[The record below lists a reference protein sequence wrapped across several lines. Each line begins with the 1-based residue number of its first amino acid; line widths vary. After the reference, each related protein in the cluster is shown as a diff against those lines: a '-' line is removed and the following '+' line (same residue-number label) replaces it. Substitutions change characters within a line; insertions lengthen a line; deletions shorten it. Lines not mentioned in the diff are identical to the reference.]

1 MVEYTLSGA
10 LLVGLM
16 GAGHCFGMCGGLVG
30 ALSGQIPLAPGRNQL
45 AQILLY
51 QFSYNGG
58 RILSYTL
65 AGVLC
70 GALAGGIGLLFS
82 IDNYLIVLRL
92 FAGVMMIVTGL
103 YIAKF
108 WFGLVKVEAAGKW
121 LWRYI
126 QPWAQRFVPMRSP
139 LQALV
144 AGMLWGWLPCGLV
157 YSMLTWA
164 VASGNPLEGALIMAA
179 FGVGTLPALIGAG
192 VATKNLALW
201 LQSKAVRII
210 SGLALI
216 GMGIQTI
223 LVGVGQLG

>member
-1 MVEYTLSGA
+1 MVEYSLSGA

-30 ALSGQIPLAPGRNQL
+30 ALSGQIPLDPKRNQL
-45 AQILLY
+45 AEILLY
-51 QFSYNGG
+51 QFCYNGG

-65 AGVLC
+65 AGMLC

-92 FAGVMMIVTGL
+92 FAGVMMIFTGL
-103 YIAKF
+103 YVARL

-121 LWRYI
+121 LWRFI
-126 QPWAQRFVPMRSP
+126 QPLAQRFVPMRTP
-139 LQALV
+139 VQAII
-144 AGMLWGWLPCGLV
+144 AGILWGWLPCGLV
-157 YSMLTWA
+157 YSMLTWSI
-164 VASGNPLEGALIMAA
+164 ASGNPLEGALIMAA
-179 FGVGTLPALIGAG
+179 FGVGTLPALISAG

-223 LVGVGQLG
+223 LVGIGQLG

>member
-1 MVEYTLSGA
+1 MDYSLGA
-10 LLVGLM
+10 AFIVGLM

-30 ALSGQIPLAPGRNQL
+30 ALSSQIPLDPKRNQL
-45 AQILLY
+45 AQILSY

-58 RILSYTL
+58 RIVSYVL

-70 GALAGGIGLLFS
+70 GALAGGIGILFAV
-82 IDNYLIVLRL
+82 DNYLIVLRL
-92 FAGVMMIVTGL
+92 FAGIMMILTGL
-103 YIAKF
+103 YIARL
-108 WFGLVKVEAAGKW
+108 WFGLLKIEAVGKRVW
-121 LWRYI
+121 KHI
-126 QPWAQRFVPMRSP
+126 QPLAQKFVPVKSP
-139 LQALV
+139 LQAVL

-164 VASGNPLEGALIMAA
+164 VASADPLQGGLIMAA
-179 FGVGTLPALIGAG
+179 FGLGTLPALIGAG

-201 LQSKAVRII
+201 LQHKAVRII

-223 LVGVGQLG
+223 AVGLGQLG

>member
-1 MVEYTLSGA
+1 MDYSLGA
-10 LLVGLM
+10 AFIVGLM

-30 ALSGQIPLAPGRNQL
+30 ALSSQIPLDPKRNQL
-45 AQILLY
+45 AQILSY

-58 RILSYTL
+58 RIVSYVL

-70 GALAGGIGLLFS
+70 GALAGGIGILFAV
-82 IDNYLIVLRL
+82 DNYLIVLRL
-92 FAGVMMIVTGL
+92 FAGVMMILTGL
-103 YIAKF
+103 YIARL
-108 WFGLVKVEAAGKW
+108 WFGLLKIEAVGKRVW
-121 LWRYI
+121 KHI
-126 QPWAQRFVPMRSP
+126 QPLAQKFVPVKSP
-139 LQALV
+139 LHAVL

-164 VASGNPLEGALIMAA
+164 VATADPLQGGLIMAA
-179 FGVGTLPALIGAG
+179 FGLGTLPALIGAG

-201 LQSKAVRII
+201 LQHKAVRII

-223 LVGVGQLG
+223 AVGLGQLG

>member
-1 MVEYTLSGA
+1 MDYSLGA
-10 LLVGLM
+10 AFVVGLM

-30 ALSGQIPLAPGRNQL
+30 ALSGQIPLDPRRNQL
-45 AQILLY
+45 AQILTY

-58 RILSYTL
+58 RIASYML
-65 AGVLC
+65 AGILC
-70 GALAGGIGLLFS
+70 GALAGGIGVLFA

-92 FAGVMMIVTGL
+92 FAGLMMILTGL
-103 YIAKF
+103 YIAKL
-108 WFGLVKVEAAGKW
+108 WFGLVKVEAIGKRVW
-121 LWRYI
+121 KHI
-126 QPWAQRFVPMRSP
+126 QPLAQKFVPMKSP
-139 LQALV
+139 LQAIF

-164 VASGNPLEGALIMAA
+164 VASADPLQGGLIMAA
-179 FGVGTLPALIGAG
+179 FGLGTLPALIGAG

-201 LQSKAVRII
+201 LQSKAIRII

-223 LVGVGQLG
+223 AVGLGQLG